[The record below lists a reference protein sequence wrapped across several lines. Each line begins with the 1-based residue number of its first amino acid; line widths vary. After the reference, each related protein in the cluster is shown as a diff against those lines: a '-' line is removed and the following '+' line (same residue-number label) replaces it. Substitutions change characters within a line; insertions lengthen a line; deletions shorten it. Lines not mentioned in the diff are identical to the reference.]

1 MTSIDNDRIKKIRT
15 GLRCCK
21 SNSEC
26 MPECP
31 YDTGDPWCADK
42 VLAEADELIG
52 ELLREQ
58 EPVRPETDSY
68 PFSGFIRF
76 RCGNCG
82 LDIGFGGHKYC
93 WWCGRAV
100 KWDV

>member
-1 MTSIDNDRIKKIRT
+1 MTSIDNDRIEKIRT

-52 ELLREQ
+52 ELVREQ
-58 EPVRPETDSY
+58 EPVKPRKWTPNGRLRGYFCPSCDSSMSY
-68 PFSGFIRF
+68 GDRF
-76 RCGNCG
+76 C
-82 LDIGFGGHKYC
+82 H
-93 WWCGRAV
+93 WCGRAV
-100 KWDV
+100 KWDD